1 MDEQLRL
8 LIAKL
13 QKTDEDIKSKQQI
26 LKNLETQ
33 TENSNTTLAKLQQ
46 QIEKLVEREKTL
58 NLEIK
63 ERETKVNERETNIAS
78 MTQKAKNEISKLS
91 EEIVLNIG
99 GKLFFTSKTTLT
111 SQENIFFAL
120 FSSGNFKPNEKNE
133 YFFDRDPE
141 YFDILLNYLR
151 TGREI
156 NWKLIK
162 SEKDFVTEW
171 DYYQIQFNEED
182 LEDIDK
188 VEKIL
193 KKMEEKREKKS
204 LNIKKLMEMKDPN
217 YPVVLKCGNKLS
229 YSKGIVKKNGT
240 QGDDCGIL
248 FDSAKKWMIKMN
260 QDVPNGLMVGV
271 AGNSF
276 DVNSSQYIKCGY
288 YIHTAGTHKYAEN
301 GTSGTAFAG
310 VSCIKTGDTIT
321 VEYSGGNLKY
331 IINGTDYGNAFSN
344 LPQNLFPAITF
355 IYNQNCEFEIKIL
368 E

>member
-1 MDEQLRL
+1 
-8 LIAKL
+8 
-13 QKTDEDIKSKQQI
+13 
-26 LKNLETQ
+26 
-33 TENSNTTLAKLQQ
+33 
-46 QIEKLVEREKTL
+46 
-58 NLEIK
+58 
-63 ERETKVNERETNIAS
+63 

-133 YFFDRDPE
+133 YFFDRDPK

-156 NWKLIK
+156 NWKLIHP
-162 SEKDFVTEW
+162 EEDFVTEW

-182 LEDIDK
+182 LEDKDK

-204 LNIKKLMEMKDPN
+204 LNIKRLKEIKDAK

-229 YSKGIVKKNGT
+229 YSKGIAKKNGT
-240 QGDDCGIL
+240 LGDDCGIL
-248 FDSAKKWMIKMN
+248 FDSAKKWMIKIN
-260 QDVPNGLMVGV
+260 KDASNGLMVGV

-276 DVNSSQYIKCGY
+276 DANSSQYSKCGY
-288 YIHTAGTHKYAEN
+288 YIHTSSSSKYAEN
-301 GTSGTAFAG
+301 GFSNIAYAG
-310 VSCIKTGDTIT
+310 GISCDNNGDII
-321 VEYSGGNLKY
+321 VEYSGGNLRY
-331 IINGTDYGNAFSN
+331 TINGTDYGNAYSN
-344 LPQNLFPAITF
+344 LPQNLYPAVTYIF
-355 IYNQNCEFEIKIL
+355 NQNCEFEIKIL